1 MHCTLWNSFVLVGGY
16 IYLSVNITIMIYD
29 IDSRDWKVVFDTTI
43 VDISLSVDYDV
54 NGFTKVLQYHS
65 PFN

>member
-1 MHCTLWNSFVLVGGY
+1 
-16 IYLSVNITIMIYD
+16 MIYN

-54 NGFTKVLQYHS
+54 NGFTKVLQYPS